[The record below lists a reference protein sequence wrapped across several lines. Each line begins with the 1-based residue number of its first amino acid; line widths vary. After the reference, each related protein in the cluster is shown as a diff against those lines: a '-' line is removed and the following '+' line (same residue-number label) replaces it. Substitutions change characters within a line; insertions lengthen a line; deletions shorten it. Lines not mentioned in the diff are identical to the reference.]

1 MSRWNQSEMA
11 AEQSAHDPLMLERRS
26 SLSDAEAEHIERVC
40 LDATPGP
47 LVLDDEADGDG
58 APVFSLPDGR
68 MVVSLTAPIEQGADG
83 EAIEANIEL
92 LSKARYWL
100 LCLLRDRS
108 RWQAER
114 EELLDRLENA
124 PAPRAPR

>member
-68 MVVSLTAPIEQGADG
+68 MVVSLTAT
-83 EAIEANIEL
+83 EANIEL